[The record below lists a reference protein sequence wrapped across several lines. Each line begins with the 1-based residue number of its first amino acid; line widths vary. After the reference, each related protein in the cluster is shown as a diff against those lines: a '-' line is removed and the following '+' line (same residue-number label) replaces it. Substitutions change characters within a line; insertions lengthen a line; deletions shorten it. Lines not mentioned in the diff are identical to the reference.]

1 VDGTFRLHSGFAGLF
16 LPLKLCCA
24 LLVLQVPGSAQ
35 LAAYTTLLHQAKQ
48 FIKQRRRD
56 ILQRQEAVM
65 AAQADWRAMLA
76 AMEEQQQAHQAA
88 GTAAPAEL
96 LQAVQQ
102 LRQLKVVLQDQIHQL
117 NNETQQVKGLK
128 ARVRQAVP
136 SAWLPAGTCC
146 SGSVFQHSSVRS
158 VVDVQLMMSPTRK

>member
-1 VDGTFRLHSGFAGLF
+1 M
-16 LPLKLCCA
+16 
-24 LLVLQVPGSAQ
+24 LQVPGSAQ

-65 AAQADWRAMLA
+65 AAQADWKAVLA

-96 LQAVQQ
+96 AQAVQQ

-117 NNETQQVKGLK
+117 NDETQQVKGLK
-128 ARVRQAVP
+128 ARVRHADPCGSGCWQAHMAAAAAV
-136 SAWLPAGTCC
+136 SVNTPA
-146 SGSVFQHSSVRS
+146 
-158 VVDVQLMMSPTRK
+158 